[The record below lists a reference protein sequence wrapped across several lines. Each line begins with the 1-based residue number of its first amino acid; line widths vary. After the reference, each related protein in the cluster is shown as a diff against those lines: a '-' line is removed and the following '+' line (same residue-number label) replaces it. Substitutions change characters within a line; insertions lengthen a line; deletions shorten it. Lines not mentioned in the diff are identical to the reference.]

1 MGKRFSNINFFHKLL
16 NLFKQIFMNTIYN
29 KRSVAFILIFF
40 IFIRLNAQQ
49 PDTVSAQK
57 LFDLSLEDL
66 MNIEIVSATQ
76 KAQNITEA
84 PSVITLITSTQIKE
98 RGYLSVAEALNS
110 IAGIDIIKDHY
121 QPNAGIR
128 GVNGGLRSWSRLFK
142 VMVDGQS
149 MSLRSNSDNYLDA
162 SFIPIEAIDKI
173 EIIRGPNSALYG
185 KNAFLGV
192 INIITRSGK
201 TLKNNTISHYL
212 SNIQD
217 VASYGI
223 NTIWGGEKNNYDVLF
238 ASNFEQINYAPIS
251 PQNVPGSAIYSSAD
265 KSQKNEGNPLSLF
278 FKANYTS
285 EELGNFTIDA
295 TQQIINSFAEF
306 VDWGSLS
313 HNNRISI
320 FNGYERLS
328 YTNTFL
334 DDFET
339 YISLAHA
346 TGKPLKKEILDI
358 DQDPSQWI
366 ERDFEYTSYDLNG
379 KIAYSFDE
387 INNLTLGIDY
397 TSDNHQH
404 QKYYTV
410 SYLGTRTLNPGG
422 TDGKTNFN
430 NLGIY
435 LQMILNP
442 AIFFNFGFLEEL
454 TFTAGYRFDYHNIYG
469 DVLTYRLAAVYQFNK
484 QLSTKLMYGTSFNA
498 PSPVQLYTNY
508 IAPGGIVGN
517 PDLKPEKAKTLEWA
531 LTGKVFKNLN
541 FNTNLFYTHIDD
553 KIEYLLPYG
562 QISNITAENI
572 SNIHSA
578 GVETELSTN
587 IYNNSAYLNYSYQ
600 RSIIEKNDPILQKIQ
615 VKTPLYPEHMIK
627 FGDVFYMPKYKIS
640 LNLEGVYVSSRIAS
654 DQNNFIYDPINY
666 STNRYKLDPYIS
678 LDLMIS
684 TTELEIIKNSKT
696 KISVKIENILN
707 NTYYYPGFKNYD
719 IPCVGRTY
727 FFRFIHY
734 I

>member
-1 MGKRFSNINFFHKLL
+1 
-16 NLFKQIFMNTIYN
+16 MNTIKI
-29 KRSVAFILIFF
+29 KRSVALILMVTLFL
-40 IFIRLNAQQ
+40 RLNAQQ
-49 PDTVSAQK
+49 PDSVSAQM

-84 PSVITLITSTQIKE
+84 PSVITVITSTQIKE

-110 IAGIDIIKDHY
+110 TAGFDIIKDHF

-128 GVNGGLRSWSRLFK
+128 GINGGLRSWSRLFK

-149 MSLRSNSDNYLDA
+149 ISLRSNSDNYLDA
-162 SFIPIEAIDKI
+162 SLVPIEAIDKI

-192 INIITRSGK
+192 INIITKSGENI
-201 TLKNNTISHYL
+201 KNNAISHYL

-223 NTIWGGEKNNYDVLF
+223 GSVWGGKKDNFDVIF
-238 ASNFEQINYAPIS
+238 ASNFEQVNFSSIT
-251 PQNVPGSAIYSSAD
+251 PQNVPGSSIYTSVD
-265 KSQKNEGNPLSLF
+265 KSQKNEANPLSLF
-278 FKANYTS
+278 FKVNYNTEKLGKFTFDAN
-285 EELGNFTIDA
+285 
-295 TQQIINSFAEF
+295 QQIINSFAEF

-328 YTNTFL
+328 YYNTFL
-334 DDFET
+334 EDLET
-339 YISLAHA
+339 TISFAHA

-387 INNLTLGIDY
+387 INNLTMGIDY

-404 QKYYTV
+404 QKHYTV

-422 TDGKTNFN
+422 TEGINNFN
-430 NLGIY
+430 NFGVY
-435 LQMILNP
+435 LQMIFNP
-442 AIFFNFGFLEEL
+442 ALFFNLGLLEEL

-469 DVLTYRLAAVYQFNK
+469 DVLTYRLAAVYHLTDM
-484 QLSTKLMYGTSFNA
+484 LSTKLMYGTSFNA

-531 LTGKVFKNLN
+531 LTGKVFKHIN
-541 FNTNLFYTHIDD
+541 FNTNIFYTTIDD

-572 SNIHSA
+572 STINSA
-578 GVETELSTN
+578 GIETEISAT

-600 RSIIEKNDPILQKIQ
+600 RSIIEKNDPILEKIR
-615 VKTPLYPEHMIK
+615 VKTALYPEHMIK
-627 FGDVFYMPKYKIS
+627 FGDVLHIPKYKIN
-640 LNLEGVYVSSRIAS
+640 LNVEGVYIGSRIAS

-666 STNRYKLDPYIS
+666 STNRYSLDPYIS

-684 TTELEIIKNSKT
+684 TTDLEIIKNSKT
-696 KISVKIENILN
+696 KISFKIENILN
-707 NTYYYPGFKNYD
+707 SDYYYPGFVNYD
-719 IPCVGRTY
+719 IPCIGRSY
-727 FFRFIHY
+727 VFRFIQY